1 MKYYEIELISCSVMS
16 FITFYLFGIDFTFLS
31 SLGIMDA
38 EWNAF
43 SENMQSVIQNQLA
56 VRFGEGTPQG
66 NLFMLNIT

>member
-1 MKYYEIELISCSVMS
+1 MYCYVLYNFL
-16 FITFYLFGIDFTFLS
+16 FILFDIDFTFLS

-66 NLFMLNIT
+66 NLFMLNII